1 MFGCASIV
9 SADICH
15 AINEAQPR
23 GKNIM
28 NQAILLTFLWIA
40 DRPTCSRLDN

>member
-23 GKNIM
+23 GIKHYESSNITNLSM
-28 NQAILLTFLWIA
+28 
-40 DRPTCSRLDN
+40 DS